1 MITLITGVPGA
12 GKTLYCVSEILSKLD
27 ADNKKL
33 ISQGKD
39 PRPVIVDNI
48 PELKLDHQ
56 VAPDL
61 LTWPDWA
68 HEGALIVSDEV
79 QRHWRPTPA
88 GQQPHRSIAELET
101 HRHRG
106 LDFIILTQHPNL
118 INTNVRRL
126 VGRHIH
132 IRRTVMGTYA
142 YEWPECVTPD
152 SSYRSALTKVKWT
165 HPKKAFGL
173 YKSASIHQKVEF
185 RIPRAFY
192 FLGASVVGVVFLGW
206 QIFSGIYDQMT
217 PDSGASTQS
226 TSPVG
231 AVPPVRQAKRPVF
244 ELPYN
249 ATDIYLSGVSGHRN
263 GGQFRGVVV
272 FELRINGKTA
282 WVTNGDLAVQGYRV
296 ACPSDTIAQ
305 ITDPSGHQRLVGYA
319 PRFEDT
325 SEISETK
332 QQERGRS
339 GDAT

>member
-12 GKTLYCVSEILSKLD
+12 GKSLYCVSEILSKLD

-33 ISQGKD
+33 VAQGKA

-48 PELKLDHQ
+48 PELKLDHE

-68 HEGALIVSDEV
+68 PEGALIVSDEV

-88 GQQPHRSIAELET
+88 GQPPHRSIAELET

-132 IRRTVMGTYA
+132 IRRTVVGTYA

-152 SSYRSALTKVKWT
+152 SAYRSALTKVKWT

-173 YKSASIHQKVEF
+173 YKSASIHQKVKF

-192 FLGASVVGVVFLGW
+192 FLGASVAGAVFFGW
-206 QIFSGIYDQMT
+206 QFFSGIYNQMS
-217 PDSGASTQS
+217 PAPSQSTQ
-226 TSPVG
+226 TTTTGGV
-231 AVPPVRQAKRPVF
+231 AAPVRQVKLPVF
-244 ELPYN
+244 ELPYS

-296 ACPSDTIAQ
+296 TCPSDTIAQ
-305 ITDPSGHQRLVGYA
+305 ITDPQGHQKMVGYA

-325 SEISETK
+325 SELSETK
-332 QQERGRS
+332 QQERGQA